1 LLIYFEKQSTFKMN
15 NITTSIALR
24 IWIFSALTFSAGCFL
39 YLITES
45 SVPSI
50 FLFLLVAVI
59 VLMATVPAFVVLYFV
74 LPSIKNSLLQL
85 QEKISRLII
94 VCGAIN
100 ILYAMLIG
108 EFLGTEIFSIKT
120 NSQITTTIIVTILLL
135 ACNLIALYLVKQE
148 FLSYFSNTSIAN
160 INDSWQKDS
169 YTQINNYMQ
178 TNPSTAYAVTSVNSS
193 ANNSI
198 LIKLIIV
205 VVLTLLMLIPT
216 TFISSLIIERQT
228 TYAQQQK
235 LKPTQDFT
243 EQLSAKNYEKSMR
256 TTKYAI
262 LVIGLTFAVFFLI
275 ELLHKRP
282 VHPVQYTLVGLAL
295 AIFYILVLSIGEYIL
310 FDYAYIISSIATIS
324 LISLYVKSHFKNWN
338 ASLALGGVLTALYA
352 FILVLISLE
361 NTALIIGSISLFVV
375 LAVVMYTTRNV
386 DWYNINATKE
396 TSIN

>member
-1 LLIYFEKQSTFKMN
+1 MIIYFEIQSTFTMN
-15 NITTSIALR
+15 NTTTSIAIK
-24 IWIFSALTFSAGCFL
+24 IWTFSTLLFSIACFFC
-39 YLITES
+39 LIMGS
-45 SVPSI
+45 LVPSV
-50 FLFLLVAVI
+50 FLFLLVAI
-59 VLMATVPAFVVLYFV
+59 VALLVSVPAFVVIYIV
-74 LPSIKNSLLQL
+74 LPSIKDSLLQL
-85 QEKISRLII
+85 KQQIGRLIL
-94 VCGAIN
+94 VCAAID
-100 ILYAMLIG
+100 ILYAILIG

-120 NSQITTTIIVTILLL
+120 NSQITTTIIVTIFLL
-135 ACNLIALYLVKQE
+135 ACNLLALYLVKQE
-148 FLSYFSNTSIAN
+148 LLSYFSNTSVAN

-178 TNPSTAYAVTSVNSS
+178 TDPSTAYAVTSVNSNAS
-193 ANNSI
+193 NSI
-198 LIKLIIV
+198 LTKLIIV

-228 TYAQQQK
+228 TYLENKK
-235 LKPTQDFT
+235 LQAVQNNAD
-243 EQLSAKNYEKSMR
+243 QVSSINYEKSMR

-310 FDYAYIISSIATIS
+310 FDYAYIISAIATIS

-361 NTALIIGSISLFVV
+361 HTALIIGSISLFIV
-375 LAVVMYTTRNV
+375 LTIVMYTTRNV
-386 DWYNINATKE
+386 DWYNLNTTKAT
-396 TSIN
+396 TN

>member
-1 LLIYFEKQSTFKMN
+1 
-15 NITTSIALR
+15 
-24 IWIFSALTFSAGCFL
+24 
-39 YLITES
+39 
-45 SVPSI
+45 
-50 FLFLLVAVI
+50 
-59 VLMATVPAFVVLYFV
+59 
-74 LPSIKNSLLQL
+74 
-85 QEKISRLII
+85 
-94 VCGAIN
+94 
-100 ILYAMLIG
+100 
-108 EFLGTEIFSIKT
+108 
-120 NSQITTTIIVTILLL
+120 LL

-295 AIFYILVLSIGEYIL
+295 AIFYILVLSIE
-310 FDYAYIISSIATIS
+310 SIFYSIM
-324 LISLYVKSHFKNWN
+324 LISFPP
-338 ASLALGGVLTALYA
+338 
-352 FILVLISLE
+352 
-361 NTALIIGSISLFVV
+361 
-375 LAVVMYTTRNV
+375 
-386 DWYNINATKE
+386 
-396 TSIN
+396 